1 MKPSSQSPPFM
12 VTHNNMMVVLSH
24 CIAAY
29 MMGEVGG
36 WVLYNRCELKK
47 QQKTQLAAGEK
58 NTLTDAIH
66 Y

>member
-1 MKPSSQSPPFM
+1 M